1 MKQQAIYL
9 FVLIVT
15 ELLVSAGAALVIAVE
30 YRVLNPNR
38 YSVSIIVKLIRDSV
52 YALLMVI
59 IFTGVML
66 LRCLDN

>member
-9 FVLIVT
+9 FVLIVP

-38 YSVSIIVKLIRDSV
+38 HSVSIIVKLIRDSV

-59 IFTGVML
+59 IFAGVML
-66 LRCLDN
+66 LRRLDN

>member
-1 MKQQAIYL
+1 MKQQAVYL
-9 FVLIVT
+9 FVLVVP

-38 YSVSIIVKLIRDSV
+38 HSVSIIVKLIRDSV

-66 LRCLDN
+66 LRRLDN

>member
-1 MKQQAIYL
+1 
-9 FVLIVT
+9 
-15 ELLVSAGAALVIAVE
+15 
-30 YRVLNPNR
+30 LNPNR
-38 YSVSIIVKLIRDSV
+38 HSVSIIVKLIRDSV